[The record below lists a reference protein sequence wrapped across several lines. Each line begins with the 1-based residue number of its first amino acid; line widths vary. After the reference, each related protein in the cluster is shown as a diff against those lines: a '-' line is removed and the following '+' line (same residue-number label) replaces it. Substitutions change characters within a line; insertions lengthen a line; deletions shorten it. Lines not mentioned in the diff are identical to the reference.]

1 MSRMVYG
8 NLAAKHEYETRYK
21 KEKVIRYRKVSV
33 RHGLPVKEK
42 LTYLL
47 LVVLFVAISG
57 VLLSRYAYVAELN
70 YKVLGAKSEIA
81 NMEKEIELLQLKV
94 AELSS
99 PDRILKIAEEMGL
112 TQQEGNVKTVRV
124 AALSKAQKAGD

>member
-8 NLAAKHEYETRYK
+8 NLAVKQEYETRYK

-47 LVVLFVAISG
+47 LVVLFVALSG

-81 NMEKEIELLQLKV
+81 NLEKEIDLLQLKV

-112 TQQEGNVKTVRV
+112 TQHEGNVKTVRI
-124 AALSKAQKAGD
+124 AALSKAQKAED